1 MGGRWCP
8 YTACPVPHTP
18 GLAWGRAQASLSS
31 PSSSVEALD
40 RLLPPVGAGRSPR
53 KRTTSQCKSEPP
65 LLRTSKRTIYTAGR
79 PPWYNEHG
87 TQSKEAFAI
96 GEPPPEATTCPSP
109 RSGGLGRTAHRQMPG
124 PESPLS
130 WMPWGPQS
138 HVRPGG
144 GLVSWLKRA
153 VLPLPTEGPSCEAGT
168 HSSAPPAGLGGGS
181 ASGKTTVAR
190 MIIEALDVPWVVL
203 LSMDSF
209 YKVRGAPGCAATVPR
224 APAHLPLLSA

>member
-1 MGGRWCP
+1 MAGRWCP
-8 YTACPVPHTP
+8 CAACPVPHTP
-18 GLAWGRAQASLSS
+18 GQASLSS

-96 GEPPPEATTCPSP
+96 GKPPPEAATRPSP
-109 RSGGLGRTAHRQMPG
+109 RSGGLGRTAHRQAG
-124 PESPLS
+124 VSTDLDAS
-130 WMPWGPQS
+130 GPQS

-144 GLVSWLKRA
+144 GLVSWLERA
-153 VLPLPTEGPSCEAGT
+153 VLPLPTE
-168 HSSAPPAGLGGGS
+168 
-181 ASGKTTVAR
+181 
-190 MIIEALDVPWVVL
+190 
-203 LSMDSF
+203 
-209 YKVRGAPGCAATVPR
+209 
-224 APAHLPLLSA
+224 